1 MKKVLA
7 FAIAALTAATLG
19 AQPVNAFEAQPLSAV
34 NKLPGVL
41 PFDTY
46 LTLEQPGR
54 TKIDERLDHFF
65 AMTSNIYIDEPILAT
80 IDMQWSRGGFS
91 VDETLV
97 DCRLEFGVG
106 LASSRLFETT
116 PKKILGSM
124 PVTFEWQEVKF
135 GDPFFS
141 RFDWRLSGTGVIPGP
156 TATERG
162 DFSKLV
168 FRIFCGETLVF
179 TNNWTLKGIVGKPTI
194 IDQPSLKLDGDSA
207 IVSYGTWAGLANLD
221 LVSYSWFACDRNT
234 KDSNCEQ
241 IGKDTVKYAYQLRE
255 TEEFSLNE
263 SLQGKFL
270 ALLVSAA
277 NSHGASSAWTE
288 FLEYGRST
296 SGSTTGL
303 NRAVIQRTLA
313 TFSGSETNLSVQ
325 QKAQV
330 KAAVDSAPDA
340 TKFICTGIR
349 YFDQPMS
356 VNIMVRKRA
365 KAACDYAKQLN
376 PNLST
381 WFQNKPTQARSYAGK
396 VLLTIKNSN

>member
-1 MKKVLA
+1 MKRILA
-7 FAIAALTAATLG
+7 FAVAALTATTLG
-19 AQPVNAFEAQPLSAV
+19 VQPANALEAQPLSAV
-34 NKLPGVL
+34 NKLPGIL

-54 TKIDERLDHFF
+54 TKIVERLDYFF
-65 AMTSNIYIDEPILAT
+65 AMTSNLYIDEPIQAT
-80 IDMQWSRGGFS
+80 LDMDWTNGGLS
-91 VDETLV
+91 VDQTLV
-97 DCRLEFGVG
+97 NCYLEFGIG

-116 PKKILGSM
+116 PRTVLGSI
-124 PVTFEWQEVKF
+124 PVSFEWKEVDLDGYRSVISWKL
-135 GDPFFS
+135 
-141 RFDWRLSGTGVIPGP
+141 RGTGLIPGP
-156 TATERG
+156 TSYERG
-162 DFSKLV
+162 DLSKLV
-168 FRIFCGETLVF
+168 FRIFCGETHIY
-179 TNNWTLKGIVGKPTI
+179 TNSWTLKGIVGKPTL

-221 LVSYSWFACDRNT
+221 LISYSWFACDRNT
-234 KDSNCEQ
+234 EDSNCEQ

-255 TEEFSLNE
+255 TEKFSLNE
-263 SLQGKFL
+263 SLQGKHL

-288 FLEYGRST
+288 FLEYGKSP
-296 SGSTTGL
+296 SGSTTGP

-313 TFSGSETNLSVQ
+313 TFSGFETNLTVQ

-330 KAAVDSAPDA
+330 EAAVASAPDA